1 VEKER
6 VSDILLLCVAAIWGI
21 NFVAMKFLLA
31 YVSPINLVLFRFFI
45 GSILLFLLLFF
56 SGDVKVPL
64 RDLFYLCLLGI
75 IGITIYQFFFTYALK
90 YTSVTNVSIIINSA
104 PLYGGIL
111 SSLFGFERFNRKRI
125 LCIVT
130 GFFGVFII
138 ITKGTFSLEAGDA
151 TGNILAVVSSFLW
164 ALYTILSKPLLDRH
178 SPLKVTT
185 YSMITGS
192 VLLIP
197 FVPFYLDL
205 NELTRLSFAGWAILS
220 YTVVF
225 SIVIAFFLWYRG
237 VKKIGPS
244 RTIIY
249 QYSIPV
255 FAAFFAYLLIHER
268 LYFSQLVGAAIV
280 FFSLWLARRN

>member
-1 VEKER
+1 MER
-6 VSDILLLCVAAIWGI
+6 DRTSDILLLCVAAIWGM

-31 YVSPINLVLFRFFI
+31 YVSPVNLVLFRFFV
-45 GSILLFLLLFF
+45 GSVVLFLLLFF
-56 SGDVKVPL
+56 FGDVKIPL
-64 RDLFYLCLLGI
+64 RDFFFLCLLGV
-75 IGITIYQFFFTYALK
+75 IGITIYQFCFTYSLK

-125 LCIVT
+125 LCIIT

-138 ITKGTFSLEAGDA
+138 ISKGTFSLEGGDA
-151 TGNILAVVSSFLW
+151 TGNILAVVASFLW

-192 VLLIP
+192 LLLLP
-197 FVPFYLDL
+197 FTPFYLDMSEFKGL
-205 NELTRLSFAGWAILS
+205 SLTGWVILLYS
-220 YTVVF
+220 VLF
-225 SIVIAFFLWYRG
+225 SIVVAFFLWYRG

-244 RTIIY
+244 RTIVY

-255 FAAFFAYLLIHER
+255 FAAFFAYLCIGER
-268 LYFSQLVGAAIV
+268 LYVSQAVGAGIV
-280 FFSLWLARRN
+280 FVSLWLARRN

>member
-6 VSDILLLCVAAIWGI
+6 VSDILLLCVAAIWGM

-31 YVSPINLVLFRFFI
+31 YISPVNLVLFRFFI

-56 SGDVKVPL
+56 SGDVKIPL
-64 RDLFYLCLLGI
+64 RDFFYLCLLGI
-75 IGITIYQFFFTYALK
+75 IGITIYQFCFTYALK

-125 LCIVT
+125 LCIIT
-130 GFFGVFII
+130 GFFGVFVI
-138 ITKGTFSLEAGDA
+138 ITKGNFYLESGDT

-178 SPLKVTT
+178 PPLKVTT

-197 FVPFYLDL
+197 FIPFYFDTS
-205 NELTRLSFAGWAILS
+205 EFTRLSFTGWAVLS
-220 YTVVF
+220 FTVVF

-255 FAAFFAYLLIHER
+255 FAAFFAYLLIREQ

>member
-1 VEKER
+1 MERER

-31 YVSPINLVLFRFFI
+31 HISPVNLVLFRFFI

-56 SGDVKVPL
+56 SGDVKIPL
-64 RDLFYLCLLGI
+64 MDFFYLCLLGI

-90 YTSVTNVSIIINSA
+90 YTSVTNVSIIINTA

-125 LCIVT
+125 LCIIT

-138 ITKGTFSLEAGDA
+138 ITKGTFTLEPGDA

-197 FVPFYLDL
+197 FAPFYLDFH
-205 NELTRLSFAGWAILS
+205 ELMRLSFSGWAIVS
-220 YTVVF
+220 FTVVF

>member
-1 VEKER
+1 VERER
-6 VSDILLLCVAAIWGI
+6 VSDILLLFVAAIWGM

-31 YVSPINLVLFRFFI
+31 FVSPVNLVLFRFFI

-56 SGDVKVPL
+56 FGDVKIPA
-64 RDLFYLCLLGI
+64 RDFFYLCLLGI
-75 IGITIYQFFFTYALK
+75 IGITIYQFCFTYALK

-111 SSLFGFERFNRKRI
+111 SSLFGFEHFNKKRI
-125 LCIVT
+125 LCIIT

-138 ITKGTFSLEAGDA
+138 ITKGSFFLEGGDG
-151 TGNILAVVSSFLW
+151 TGNLLAVISSFLW

-178 SPLKVTT
+178 TPLKVTT
-185 YSMITGS
+185 YSMVTGS

-197 FVPFYLDL
+197 FVPFYFDPG
-205 NELTRLSFAGWAILS
+205 EFMRLSVSGLAILS
-220 YTVVF
+220 FTVVF

-268 LYFSQLVGAAIV
+268 LYVSQLIGAAIV
-280 FFSLWLARRN
+280 FLSLWLARRN

>member
-31 YVSPINLVLFRFFI
+31 FISPVNLVLFRFFI

-56 SGDVKVPL
+56 FGDVKIPL
-64 RDLFYLCLLGI
+64 RDFFYLCLLGI
-75 IGITIYQFFFTYALK
+75 IGITIYQFGFTYALK

-125 LCIVT
+125 LCIVV
-130 GFFGVFII
+130 GFIGVFII
-138 ITKGTFSLEAGDA
+138 ITKGTFFLESGDGR
-151 TGNILAVVSSFLW
+151 GNILAVVSSFLW

-178 SPLKVTT
+178 PPLKVTT

-192 VLLIP
+192 VLLLP
-197 FVPFYLDL
+197 FAPFYFDPA
-205 NELTRLSFAGWAILS
+205 EFYRLSLSGWAILS
-220 YTVVF
+220 FTVVF

-255 FAAFFAYLLIHER
+255 FAAFFACLLIHEK
-268 LYFSQLVGAAIV
+268 LYFSQLVGAAVV
-280 FFSLWLARRN
+280 FLSLSMARRN

>member
-1 VEKER
+1 MEKER

-31 YVSPINLVLFRFFI
+31 QISPVNLVLFRFFI

-56 SGDVKVPL
+56 FGDVKIPF
-64 RDLFYLCLLGI
+64 RDFLSLCLLGI

-90 YTSVTNVSIIINSA
+90 YTSVTNVSIIINTA

-111 SSLFGFERFNRKRI
+111 SSVFGFEKFNRKRI

-138 ITKGTFSLEAGDA
+138 ITKGTFSLESGDA

-205 NELTRLSFAGWAILS
+205 HELMRLSFSGWAILS
-220 YTVVF
+220 FTVIF

-255 FAAFFAYLLIHER
+255 FAAFFAYLLIHEQ
-268 LYFSQLVGAAIV
+268 LYFSQLVGAAVV

>member
-1 VEKER
+1 M
-6 VSDILLLCVAAIWGI
+6 

-31 YVSPINLVLFRFFI
+31 HISPVNLVLFRFFI

-56 SGDVKVPL
+56 FGDVKIPL
-64 RDLFYLCLLGI
+64 RDFFYLCLLGI

-90 YTSVTNVSIIINSA
+90 YTSVTNVSIIINTA

-111 SSLFGFERFNRKRI
+111 SSLFGFEKFKRKRI
-125 LCIVT
+125 LCIIM

-138 ITKGTFSLEAGDA
+138 ITKGTFLLEPGDA

-205 NELTRLSFAGWAILS
+205 HELMRLSFSGWAILS
-220 YTVVF
+220 FTVVF

>member
-1 VEKER
+1 MERER

-31 YVSPINLVLFRFFI
+31 HISPVNLVLFRFFI

-56 SGDVKVPL
+56 SGDVKIPL
-64 RDLFYLCLLGI
+64 IDFFHLCLLGI

-90 YTSVTNVSIIINSA
+90 YTSVTNVSIIINTA

-111 SSLFGFERFNRKRI
+111 SSLFGFEKFNRKRI
-125 LCIVT
+125 FCIIT

-138 ITKGTFSLEAGDA
+138 ITKGTFLLEPGDA

-197 FVPFYLDL
+197 FVPFYLDFH
-205 NELTRLSFAGWAILS
+205 ELMRLSISGWAIVS
-220 YTVVF
+220 FTVVF

-280 FFSLWLARRN
+280 FFSLWQARRN

>member
-1 VEKER
+1 MEKER

-21 NFVAMKFLLA
+21 NFVAMKYLLA
-31 YVSPINLVLFRFFI
+31 CISPVNLVLFRFFF

-56 SGDVKVPL
+56 FGDVKIPL
-64 RDLFYLCLLGI
+64 RDFLSLCLLGI

-90 YTSVTNVSIIINSA
+90 FTSVTNVSIIINSA

-111 SSLFGFERFNRKRI
+111 SSLFGFEKFHKKRI
-125 LCIVT
+125 LCIIT

-138 ITKGTFSLEAGDA
+138 ITKGTFSLETGDA

-205 NELTRLSFAGWAILS
+205 NELMRLSFSGWAILS
-220 YTVVF
+220 FTVVF

-237 VKKIGPS
+237 VQKIGPS

-268 LYFSQLVGAAIV
+268 LYVSQLIGAAIV
-280 FFSLWLARRN
+280 FLSLWLARRK

>member
-1 VEKER
+1 MEKER
-6 VSDILLLCVAAIWGI
+6 VSDILLLFVAAIWGI

-31 YVSPINLVLFRFFI
+31 HISPVNLVLFRFFF

-56 SGDVKVPL
+56 SGDVKIPF
-64 RDLFYLCLLGI
+64 RDFFFLCLLGI

-111 SSLFGFERFNRKRI
+111 SSLFGFEKFNKKRI
-125 LCIVT
+125 LCIIT

-138 ITKGTFSLEAGDA
+138 ITKGTFSLESGDA

-185 YSMITGS
+185 YSMVTGS

-205 NELTRLSFAGWAILS
+205 SELMRLSIVGWAILS
-220 YTVVF
+220 FTVVF

-255 FAAFFAYLLIHER
+255 FAAFFAYLLIHEQ
-268 LYFSQLVGAAIV
+268 LYFSQLIGAAIV
-280 FFSLWLARRN
+280 FLSLWLARRN

>member
-1 VEKER
+1 MEKER
-6 VSDILLLCVAAIWGI
+6 VSDILLLCVAAIWGL

-31 YVSPINLVLFRFFI
+31 HISPVNLVLFRFFI

-56 SGDVKVPL
+56 SGDVKIPR
-64 RDLFYLCLLGI
+64 RDFLYLCFLGI

-111 SSLFGFERFNRKRI
+111 SSLFGFEKFNKKRI
-125 LCIVT
+125 LCIIT

-138 ITKGTFSLEAGDA
+138 ITKGTFSLEPGDA

-197 FVPFYLDL
+197 FVPFYLDV
-205 NELTRLSFAGWAILS
+205 NELARLSFSGWAILS
-220 YTVVF
+220 FTVVF

-255 FAAFFAYLLIHER
+255 FASFFAYLLIHER
-268 LYFSQLVGAAIV
+268 LYFSQLMGAAIV

>member
-1 VEKER
+1 MEKER

-21 NFVAMKFLLA
+21 NFVAMKFLLSHI
-31 YVSPINLVLFRFFI
+31 SPVNLVLFRFFI

-56 SGDVKVPL
+56 SGDVKISL
-64 RDLFYLCLLGI
+64 MDFFSLCLLGI

-90 YTSVTNVSIIINSA
+90 YTSVTNVSIIINTA

-111 SSLFGFERFNRKRI
+111 SSLLGFEKFNRKRI
-125 LCIVT
+125 FCIIT

-138 ITKGTFSLEAGDA
+138 ITKGTFSLEPGDA
-151 TGNILAVVSSFLW
+151 TGNILAAVSSFLW

-197 FVPFYLDL
+197 FVPFYLDFH
-205 NELTRLSFAGWAILS
+205 ELMRLSFSGWAIVS
-220 YTVVF
+220 FTVVF

-280 FFSLWLARRN
+280 FFSLWQARRN

>member
-1 VEKER
+1 VERER
-6 VSDILLLCVAAIWGI
+6 VSDILLLFVAAIWGM

-31 YVSPINLVLFRFFI
+31 FVSPVNLVLFRFFI

-56 SGDVKVPL
+56 FGDVKIPA
-64 RDLFYLCLLGI
+64 RDFFYLCLLGI
-75 IGITIYQFFFTYALK
+75 IGITIYQFCFTYALK

-111 SSLFGFERFNRKRI
+111 SSLFGFEHFNKKRI
-125 LCIVT
+125 LCIIT

-138 ITKGTFSLEAGDA
+138 ITKGSFFLEGGDG
-151 TGNILAVVSSFLW
+151 TGNLLAVISSFLW

-178 SPLKVTT
+178 TPLKVTT
-185 YSMITGS
+185 YSMVTGS

-197 FVPFYLDL
+197 FVPFYFDPG
-205 NELTRLSFAGWAILS
+205 EFMRLSVSGLAILS
-220 YTVVF
+220 FTVVF

-255 FAAFFAYLLIHER
+255 FAAFFAYLLINER
-268 LYFSQLVGAAIV
+268 LYVSQLIGAAIV
-280 FFSLWLARRN
+280 FLSLWLARRN

>member
-6 VSDILLLCVAAIWGI
+6 VSDILLLFVAAIWGI

-31 YVSPINLVLFRFFI
+31 HISPVNLVLFRFFF

-56 SGDVKVPL
+56 SGDVKIPF
-64 RDLFYLCLLGI
+64 RDFFFLCLLGI

-111 SSLFGFERFNRKRI
+111 SSLFGFEKFNKKRI
-125 LCIVT
+125 LCIIT

-138 ITKGTFSLEAGDA
+138 ITKGTFSLESGDA

-185 YSMITGS
+185 YSMVTGS

-205 NELTRLSFAGWAILS
+205 SELMRLSIVGWAILS
-220 YTVVF
+220 FTVVF

-255 FAAFFAYLLIHER
+255 FAAFFAYLLIHEQ
-268 LYFSQLVGAAIV
+268 LYFSQLIGAAIV
-280 FFSLWLARRN
+280 FLSLWLARRN

>member
-1 VEKER
+1 MEKER

-31 YVSPINLVLFRFFI
+31 HVSPINLVLFRFFI
-45 GSILLFLLLFF
+45 GSILLFLLLLF
-56 SGDVKVPL
+56 SGDVKMPR
-64 RDLFYLCLLGI
+64 RDFFYLCLLGI

-111 SSLFGFERFNRKRI
+111 SSLFGLERFNRKRI
-125 LCIVT
+125 LCIAT

-192 VLLIP
+192 ILLIP

-249 QYSIPV
+249 QYSIPI
-255 FAAFFAYLLIHER
+255 FASFFAFLLIHER

>member
-1 VEKER
+1 MEKER
-6 VSDILLLCVAAIWGI
+6 TSDILLLCVAAIWGM

-31 YVSPINLVLFRFFI
+31 YVSPVNLVLFRFFV

-56 SGDVKVPL
+56 YGDVKIGG
-64 RDLFYLCLLGI
+64 RDFFYLCLLGI
-75 IGITIYQFFFTYALK
+75 VGITIYQFFFTFALK

-130 GFFGVFII
+130 GFLGVFII
-138 ITKGTFSLEAGDA
+138 ITKGNFRLDSGDA
-151 TGNILAVVSSFLW
+151 TGNLLAVASSFLW
-164 ALYTILSKPLLDRH
+164 SLYTILSKPLLDRH
-178 SPLKVTT
+178 PPLKVTT

-197 FVPFYLDL
+197 LAPFFFDVREFLAL
-205 NELTRLSFAGWAILS
+205 SLSGWGVLSFSVL
-220 YTVVF
+220 F

-255 FAAFFAYLLIHER
+255 FAAFFAYLLIEER
-268 LYFSQLVGAAIV
+268 LYFSQFVGAAIV
-280 FFSLWLARRN
+280 FVSLWQARRN

>member
-1 VEKER
+1 MEKER

-31 YVSPINLVLFRFFI
+31 HISPVNLVLFRFFF

-56 SGDVKVPL
+56 SGDVKIPF
-64 RDLFYLCLLGI
+64 RDFFFLCLLGI

-111 SSLFGFERFNRKRI
+111 SSLFGFEKFNKKRI
-125 LCIVT
+125 LCIIT

-138 ITKGTFSLEAGDA
+138 ITKGTFSLESGDA

-185 YSMITGS
+185 YSMVTGS

-205 NELTRLSFAGWAILS
+205 SELMRLSIVGWAILS
-220 YTVVF
+220 FTVVF

-255 FAAFFAYLLIHER
+255 FAAFFAYLLIHEQ
-268 LYFSQLVGAAIV
+268 LYFSQLIGAAIV
-280 FFSLWLARRN
+280 FLSLWLARRN

>member
-1 VEKER
+1 MEKER

-31 YVSPINLVLFRFFI
+31 HISPVNLVLFRFFF

-56 SGDVKVPL
+56 SGDVKIPF
-64 RDLFYLCLLGI
+64 RDFFFLCLLGI

-111 SSLFGFERFNRKRI
+111 SSLFGFEKFNKKRI
-125 LCIVT
+125 LCIIT

-138 ITKGTFSLEAGDA
+138 ITKGTFSLESGDA

-185 YSMITGS
+185 YSMVTGS

-205 NELTRLSFAGWAILS
+205 SELMRLSIVGWAILS
-220 YTVVF
+220 FTVVF

-255 FAAFFAYLLIHER
+255 FAAFFAYLLIHEQ
-268 LYFSQLVGAAIV
+268 LYFSQLIGAVIV
-280 FFSLWLARRN
+280 FISLWLARRN

>member
-1 VEKER
+1 MEKER
-6 VSDILLLCVAAIWGI
+6 VSDILLLCVAAIWGM

-31 YVSPINLVLFRFFI
+31 HISPVNLVLFRFFI

-56 SGDVKVPL
+56 PGDVKIPL
-64 RDLFYLCLLGI
+64 RDFFYLCLLGI

-90 YTSVTNVSIIINSA
+90 YTSVTNVSIIINTA

-111 SSLFGFERFNRKRI
+111 SSLFGFEKFKRKRI
-125 LCIVT
+125 LCIIM

-138 ITKGTFSLEAGDA
+138 ITKGTFLLEPGDA

-197 FVPFYLDL
+197 FVPFYLDFH
-205 NELTRLSFAGWAILS
+205 ELMRLSFSGWAILS
-220 YTVVF
+220 FTVVF

>member
-6 VSDILLLCVAAIWGI
+6 VSDILLLCVAAIWGM

-31 YVSPINLVLFRFFI
+31 HISPVNLVLFRFFI
-45 GSILLFLLLFF
+45 GSIFLFLLLFF
-56 SGDVKVPL
+56 FGDVKIPL
-64 RDLFYLCLLGI
+64 RDFFYLCLLGI

-90 YTSVTNVSIIINSA
+90 YTSVTNVSIIINTA

-111 SSLFGFERFNRKRI
+111 SSLFGFEKFKRKRI
-125 LCIVT
+125 LCIIM

-138 ITKGTFSLEAGDA
+138 ITKGTFLLEPGDA

-205 NELTRLSFAGWAILS
+205 HELMRLSFSGWAILS
-220 YTVVF
+220 FTVVF

>member
-1 VEKER
+1 M
-6 VSDILLLCVAAIWGI
+6 

-31 YVSPINLVLFRFFI
+31 HISPVNLVLFRFFI

-56 SGDVKVPL
+56 FGDVKIPL
-64 RDLFYLCLLGI
+64 RDFFYLCLLGI

-90 YTSVTNVSIIINSA
+90 YTSVTNVSIIINTA

-111 SSLFGFERFNRKRI
+111 SSLFGFEKFKRKRI
-125 LCIVT
+125 LCIIM

-138 ITKGTFSLEAGDA
+138 ITKGTFLLEPGDA

-197 FVPFYLDL
+197 FVPFYLDFH
-205 NELTRLSFAGWAILS
+205 ELMRLSFSGWAILS
-220 YTVVF
+220 FTVVF

>member
-6 VSDILLLCVAAIWGI
+6 VSDILLLCVAAIWGM

-31 YVSPINLVLFRFFI
+31 FVSPVNLVLFRFFI

-56 SGDVKVPL
+56 FGDVKIPA
-64 RDLFYLCLLGI
+64 RDFFYLCLLGI
-75 IGITIYQFFFTYALK
+75 IGITIYQFCFTYALK

-104 PLYGGIL
+104 PLYGGVL
-111 SSLFGFERFNRKRI
+111 SSLFGFEHFNKKRI
-125 LCIVT
+125 LCIIT

-138 ITKGTFSLEAGDA
+138 ITKGSFFLEGGDG
-151 TGNILAVVSSFLW
+151 TGNLLAVISSFLW

-178 SPLKVTT
+178 PPLKVTT

-197 FVPFYLDL
+197 FVPFYFDPG
-205 NELTRLSFAGWAILS
+205 EFMRLSVSAWAILS
-220 YTVVF
+220 FTVVF

-268 LYFSQLVGAAIV
+268 LYVSQLIGAAIV
-280 FFSLWLARRN
+280 FLSLWLARRN